1 MSPFNIEG
9 VSNGGRSINI
19 DYCDERSMNYLLSTK
34 FVLDFAAQGKVERPR
49 ERCKNGISN
58 LELLARFVEESG
70 GPLANI
76 YIIRAS
82 MVAETYL

>member
-1 MSPFNIEG
+1 
-9 VSNGGRSINI
+9 
-19 DYCDERSMNYLLSTK
+19 MNYLLSTK

-70 GPLANI
+70 GPLADPT
-76 YIIRAS
+76 S
-82 MVAETYL
+82 VALVGYLSEALFRRIKS